1 MHYTA
6 TAQREENL
14 NSMKSFKPLIY
25 LLPYLWPKEN
35 KNFKVRLIFAI
46 CFLILAKVANV
57 SVPIFLGKTVDA
69 LDNIDLT
76 SLVLL
81 VPMSLIAA
89 YGIARFLHVGFGEIR
104 DALFVKIGQNAIRR
118 AALRIFNHL
127 HNLSLKFHLNRQ
139 TGALSRI
146 IDRGIGGIEFTLRFV
161 TFNVFPT
168 ILEIILVCIILINL
182 FNWYFSFI
190 TLFVIL
196 FYIFFTLIV
205 TEWRVKIRK
214 KMNEADN
221 IRGQKSID
229 SLLNYETVKYFN
241 NEQYESL
248 RYDNSLEEYEKFAVK
263 SAISLNLLNAGQA
276 LIISIGIILM
286 MILAVY
292 QIRYNLMSIGDFIIV
307 NTYLIQLAI
316 PLNFI
321 GFVYWQIKQSL
332 VDMENMFTLL
342 NEKKEIQ
349 DMPNAKN
356 LVISNA
362 SISFKN
368 VSFNYDKRRKIINN
382 ISFEILPNQTV
393 AIVGPTGAGK
403 STISKIFFRFYD
415 PDSGSISID
424 GQDIAT
430 VTQHSLRQ
438 QIAVVPQDTVLFNET
453 LYYNIGYGNTNA
465 SKEEIVKV
473 AKMAQLDNFIKSLP
487 DGYDTIVGER
497 GLKLSGGEK
506 QRVAIARAL
515 LKKPK
520 IFFFDEATSSLDT
533 KTEKE
538 IQNNLEKLSKN
549 RTTVIIAHRLSTV
562 VNSDII
568 IVLNKGEIV
577 EKGSHNSLLDRNGLY
592 SSMWKQ
598 QEKKIMN

>member
-1 MHYTA
+1 VNT
-6 TAQREENL
+6 
-14 NSMKSFKPLIY
+14 FKPLLY
-25 LLPYLWPKEN
+25 LIPYLWPKGN
-35 KNFKVRLIFAI
+35 KDFKIRLVLAI
-46 CFLILAKVANV
+46 CFLILAKLANV
-57 SVPIFLGKTVDA
+57 SVPIFLGKAVDA
-69 LDNIDLT
+69 LDNLNTT
-76 SLVLL
+76 SLILII
-81 VPMSLIAA
+81 PISLIAA
-89 YGIARFLHVGFGEIR
+89 YGIARFLHIGFGEIR

-118 AALRIFNHL
+118 AALSIFNHL
-127 HNLSLKFHLNRQ
+127 HSLSLKFHLNRQ

-168 ILEIILVCIILINL
+168 LLEIILVCIILINL
-182 FNWYFSFI
+182 FDWYFSFI
-190 TLFVIL
+190 TFFVIL
-196 FYIFFTLIV
+196 FYIFFTFVV

-241 NEQYESL
+241 NEQYESS
-248 RYDNSLEEYEKFAVK
+248 RYDKSLEEYEKFAVK
-263 SAISLNLLNAGQA
+263 SAVSLNFLNIGQA
-276 LIISIGIILM
+276 LIISIGIIVM
-286 MILAVY
+286 MMLAAY
-292 QIRYNLMSIGDFIIV
+292 QIQEGSMSIGDFIIV

-342 NEKKEIQ
+342 KEKKEIK
-349 DMPNAKN
+349 DIPKAKD

-362 SISFKN
+362 SITFKD
-368 VSFNYDKRRKIINN
+368 VSFHYDERRKIIKN
-382 ISFEILPNQTV
+382 ISFEILPNQSV

-424 GQDIAT
+424 NQDISK

-453 LYYNIGYGNTNA
+453 LYYNIAYGNPNSTE
-465 SKEEIVKV
+465 EEIFKV
-473 AKMAQLDNFIKSLP
+473 SKMAQLHNFIESLP
-487 DGYDTIVGER
+487 DGYRTIVGER

-538 IQNNLEKLSKN
+538 IQNNLEELSKN
-549 RTTVIIAHRLSTV
+549 ITTIIIAHRLSTV

-568 IVLNKGEIV
+568 LVLNKGEII
-577 EKGSHNSLLDRNGLY
+577 EKGNHKSLLELNGLY
-592 SSMWKQ
+592 ASMWKH
-598 QEKKIMN
+598 QEKNLK

>member
-1 MHYTA
+1 M
-6 TAQREENL
+6 N
-14 NSMKSFKPLIY
+14 SFKPLLN
-25 LLPYLWPKEN
+25 LLPYLWPKGN
-35 KNFKVRLIFAI
+35 NNFKIR
-46 CFLILAKVANV
+46 LILAIFFLVLAKLANV
-57 SVPIFLGKTVDA
+57 SVPIFLGKSVDA
-69 LDNIDLT
+69 LDNLNKT
-76 SLVLL
+76 LL
-81 VPMSLIAA
+81 ILIVPISLITA
-89 YGIARFLHVGFGEIR
+89 YGIARFLHAGFGEIR
-104 DALFVKIGQNAIRR
+104 DALFVKIGQNAMRR
-118 AALRIFNHL
+118 AALKVFNHL
-127 HNLSLKFHLNRQ
+127 HSLSLKFHLNRQ

-168 ILEIILVCIILINL
+168 LLEICLVCLILINL
-182 FNWYFSFI
+182 FSWYFSFI
-190 TLFVIL
+190 TFIVIL
-196 FYIFFTLIV
+196 FYIIFTFTV

-221 IRGQKSID
+221 VRGQKSID
-229 SLLNYETVKYFN
+229 SLLNFETVKYFN
-241 NEQYESL
+241 NEEYESL
-248 RYDNSLEEYEKFAVK
+248 RYDKALENYEIFAVK
-263 SAISLNLLNAGQA
+263 SAISLTFLNAGQA
-276 LIISIGIILM
+276 LIISIGMIGM
-286 MILAVY
+286 MVLAAY
-292 QIRYNLMSIGDFIIV
+292 QVQDGAMSIGDFIIV

-342 NEKKEIQ
+342 KEKTEIT
-349 DMPNAKN
+349 DKPNVKD
-356 LVISNA
+356 LHISNA
-362 SISFKN
+362 YISFKN
-368 VSFNYDKRRKIINN
+368 VSFNYDLRRKILKN

-415 PDSGSISID
+415 PDSGAIFID
-424 GQDIAT
+424 KQDISK

-438 QIAVVPQDTVLFNET
+438 QIAVVPQDTVLFNDT
-453 LYYNIGYGNTNA
+453 LYYNIAYGNPKAT
-465 SKEEIVKV
+465 KDEILKIS
-473 AKMAQLDNFIKSLP
+473 KMAQLHKFIESLP

-538 IQNNLEKLSKN
+538 IQNNLEELSKN
-549 RTTVIIAHRLSTV
+549 ITTIVIAHRLSTV
-562 VNSDII
+562 VNSNMIL
-568 IVLNKGEIV
+568 VLNKGEIV
-577 EKGSHNSLLDRNGLY
+577 EKGNHKNLLKLNGLY
-592 SSMWKQ
+592 ASMWKQ
-598 QEKKIMN
+598 QEKNLNLKE

>member
-1 MHYTA
+1 MNT
-6 TAQREENL
+6 
-14 NSMKSFKPLIY
+14 FKPLLN
-25 LLPYLWPKEN
+25 LLPYLWPKGN
-35 KNFKVRLIFAI
+35 NNFKIRFVLAI
-46 CFLILAKVANV
+46 CFLFFAKIANV
-57 SVPIFLGKTVDA
+57 SVPIFLGKAVDA
-69 LDNIDLT
+69 LDNLSINNLI
-76 SLVLL
+76 LI
-81 VPMSLIAA
+81 VPVSLIAA

-104 DALFVKIGQNAIRR
+104 DALFAKIGQNAIRR
-118 AALRIFNHL
+118 AALKVFNHL
-127 HNLSLKFHLNRQ
+127 HSLSLKFHLNRQ
-139 TGALSRI
+139 TGTLNRI

-182 FNWYFSFI
+182 FNWYYSFI
-190 TLFVIL
+190 TFFIIL
-196 FYIFFTLIV
+196 FYIIFTFTV

-229 SLLNYETVKYFN
+229 SLLNFETVKYFN
-241 NEQYESL
+241 NEEYESL
-248 RYDNSLEEYEKFAVK
+248 RYDKALETYEKFSVK
-263 SAISLNLLNAGQA
+263 SAISLTLLNAGQA
-276 LIISIGIILM
+276 IIISIGMIGM
-286 MILAVY
+286 MILAAY
-292 QIRYNLMSIGDFIIV
+292 QIQGGTMSIGDFIIV

-342 NEKKEIQ
+342 NEKTEVKNE
-349 DMPNAKN
+349 PNAKN
-356 LVISNA
+356 LIISNA
-362 SISFKN
+362 SIIFQN
-368 VSFNYDKRRKIINN
+368 VSFNYDVRRKIIKD

-415 PDSGSISID
+415 PDSGKIFID
-424 GQDIAT
+424 DQDISK

-438 QIAVVPQDTVLFNET
+438 QIAVVPQDTVLFNDT
-453 LYYNIGYGNTNA
+453 LYYNIGYGNPNA
-465 SKEEIVKV
+465 TDQEIYKVSK
-473 AKMAQLDNFIKSLP
+473 MSQLHNFIETLP
-487 DGYDTIVGER
+487 DGYQTIVGER

-538 IQNNLEKLSKN
+538 IQNNLEELSKN
-549 RTTVIIAHRLSTV
+549 ITTIVIAHRLSTV
-562 VNSDII
+562 VNSNVIL
-568 IVLNKGEIV
+568 VLDKGEIV
-577 EKGSHNSLLDRNGLY
+577 ERGNHDQLLKLEGLY
-592 SSMWKQ
+592 ASMWRQ
-598 QEKKIMN
+598 QEKNLNLIK